1 MKRAFLTLGLTLLGC
16 GTAVAERPIDSDSV
30 NLTSAA
36 LVKGLSSKDRQE
48 QERARMYLL
57 GVLDTTEGRA
67 WCGYNVAKTDSLQ
80 ELVYEALKNSPPDS
94 RAATETETALAK
106 TLPCK
111 DRK

>member
-1 MKRAFLTLGLTLLGC
+1 MKRVSTLALILLGC
-16 GTAVAERPIDSDSV
+16 GSAVAERPIDSDSV

-36 LVKGLSSKDRQE
+36 LVKGLSSKDRAE

-57 GVLDTTEGRA
+57 GVLDTTEGRV

-80 ELVYEALKNSPPDS
+80 ELVFEALKRSPPDS
-94 RAATETETALAK
+94 RAAVEVESALAK

-111 DRK
+111 DKK